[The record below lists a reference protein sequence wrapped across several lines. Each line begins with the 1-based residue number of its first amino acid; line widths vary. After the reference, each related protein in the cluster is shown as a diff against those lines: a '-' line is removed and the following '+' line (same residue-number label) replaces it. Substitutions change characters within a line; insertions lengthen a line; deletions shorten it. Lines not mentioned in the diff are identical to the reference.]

1 MDPLLVWPRTR
12 LGYLYRSTIG
22 QCDSVQIVRFS
33 TLEQVLVSNIRDIA
47 FQYLTRRLC
56 SSACYFSYQR
66 RCTKLYGS
74 DISSINFPKVYP
86 GNVEFRVASVTS
98 VPQDW
103 SDKFDFV
110 HQRFL
115 IVGLPRSVWYSVMS
129 ELFHV
134 LKPGGHIELID
145 LDWLATVNA
154 GPHAT
159 RFLGLISEP
168 FCQTWLVVR
177 LRLASSRVRGA

>member
-33 TLEQVLVSNIRDIA
+33 TLEQVLVSNIREIA
-47 FQYLTRRLC
+47 FQYLTRRSC

-74 DISSINFPKVYP
+74 DIYSINFPKVYP

-98 VPQDW
+98 MPQDW
-103 SDKFDFV
+103 SGKFDLV

-115 IVGLPRSVWYSVMS
+115 IASPPGSGWYSAMS
-129 ELFHV
+129 VLFRV

-145 LDWLATVNA
+145 LTVNA

-168 FCQTWLVVR
+168 FCQTWLIV
-177 LRLASSRVRGA
+177 